1 MKKFLIGFSVCVGV
15 ILSVIL
21 IRNVRIEI
29 AKDALR
35 DSNVGD
41 YVVFGAYEQDREVLN
56 GKEDIEWLVLEK
68 EEGRILVLS
77 KYALDAQQYHTSKED
92 VTWETSTLRQW
103 LNEDFVNS
111 AFSGIEKSMIPTV
124 MVSADK
130 NPEYDTS
137 QGNETQDKVFLLSM
151 KDANEYFSLGKKMI
165 CTPTE
170 YARGQGVYCDA
181 FQEYLCGWWL
191 RTSGGN
197 QESASYVFGEI
208 DGVHG
213 YGLDVDY
220 DACGVRPALWIDV
233 N

>member
-103 LNEDFVNS
+103 LNEDFLNL
-111 AFSGIEKSMIPTV
+111 AFSGLAG
-124 MVSADK
+124 MVSSSRCWRTPRLVCSFLGDWAGF
-130 NPEYDTS
+130 TICCALGACFFS
-137 QGNETQDKVFLLSM
+137 CFETGTFCSVFLP
-151 KDANEYFSLGKKMI
+151 LG
-165 CTPTE
+165 
-170 YARGQGVYCDA
+170 A
-181 FQEYLCGWWL
+181 
-191 RTSGGN
+191 
-197 QESASYVFGEI
+197 
-208 DGVHG
+208 
-213 YGLDVDY
+213 
-220 DACGVRPALWIDV
+220 
-233 N
+233 